1 MKELKSL
8 YQKQKPFDKDTGPDG
23 LQHDLS
29 DIINKE
35 QSNLSKTGPIYEAN
49 KILTLNPEKNK
60 VRAESH
66 RPNSVKNTN
75 VKFLNIILACEIQQ
89 YTNNKH
95 VMINWGYSSKVD
107 LKLENSFM

>member
-1 MKELKSL
+1 MKELQNL

-23 LQHDLS
+23 LQQDFS

-49 KILTLNPEKNK
+49 KTLTVNPEKNTM
-60 VRAESH
+60 RTENH

-75 VKFLNIILACEIQQ
+75 VKFLNIRLAYEIQQ
-89 YTNNKH
+89 YINNKDI
-95 VMINWGYSSKVD
+95 VINWGYSRNAR
-107 LKLENSFM
+107 LI

>member
-23 LQHDLS
+23 FQHDFS

-49 KILTLNPEKNK
+49 KILTLNPEKNN
-60 VRAESH
+60 VRAESQ

-75 VKFLNIILACEIQQ
+75 VKFLHIILAYEIQQ

-107 LKLENSFM
+107 LKLEN

>member
-89 YTNNKH
+89 YTKRIIYH
-95 VMINWGYSSKVD
+95 EQVRLTLQVWTEIT
-107 LKLENSFM
+107 ERC